1 MNLPNSLTL
10 ARIVLTFPIV
20 ALLQPI
26 DNKVAVILSFVLF
39 IIASLTDFFDGY
51 FARKLNMVTNLG
63 KFLDQISDKILVTS
77 LFVVLLATGKISMW
91 LLLVIVMRDTIVSG
105 VRMIASSKGKVIAAD
120 WFGKAKTVSQMIFII
135 FIYANLIFGI
145 FNQPVLNLFQWLVG
159 ILTAGSGLNYLLK
172 NRKVFEG
179 RE

>member
-10 ARIVLTFPIV
+10 MRIILTFPIV

-26 DNKVAVILSFVLF
+26 DNKTAVIISFILF
-39 IIASLTDFFDGY
+39 VIAALTDFFDGY

-77 LFVVLLATGKISMW
+77 LFVVLLSTGKISMW
-91 LLLVIVMRDTIVSG
+91 LLLIIVMRDTLVSG

-120 WFGKAKTVSQMIFII
+120 WFGKAKTVSQMVFII
-135 FIYANLIFGI
+135 FVYANLIFGI
-145 FNQPVLNLFQWLVG
+145 FNQPTLNVFQWIVG
-159 ILTAGSGLNYLLK
+159 ILTAGSGLNYLFK
-172 NRKVFEG
+172 NRMVFEG